1 MATKCDRLPPFVCT
15 FPQVQEL
22 QAQASAHKC
31 EHLNLIRCK
40 AQKCERLSYPQV
52 QELQAQ
58 ASAQKSTILQL
69 EGRARALEEQVQLQN
84 QAQAQLRN
92 QLQNQERQQLRSQ
105 QDQERQARASL
116 VLASQ
121 DEVSELRAQLRAL
134 QNAVAESKLSEQRR

>member
-1 MATKCDRLPPFVCT
+1 MWTYALWLKVLTPAPFVCT
-15 FPQVQEL
+15 F
-22 QAQASAHKC
+22 
-31 EHLNLIRCK
+31 
-40 AQKCERLSYPQV
+40 PQV

-92 QLQNQERQQLRSQ
+92 QLQNQERKQLRSQ
-105 QDQERQARASL
+105 QDQERQARASMS
-116 VLASQ
+116 LASQ

-134 QNAVAESKLSEQRR
+134 QSAVAESKLSEQRR